1 MKEMFLG
8 HKEWVILG
16 VTESGEPF
24 NVPDWQ
30 ERLCGMLADQARNNR
45 LIYSD
50 YLKPIHIDGYPSVV
64 MSSRLADD
72 DPVSY
77 LIVEKFVAENG
88 LQSRAGRVPV
98 GDYPHQERR
107 NYVRG

>member
-1 MKEMFLG
+1 MSQG

-16 VTESGEPF
+16 VTEQGELF
-24 NVPDWQ
+24 DVPDWQ
-30 ERLCGMLADQARNNR
+30 ARLCGMLADQASNNR

-50 YLKPIHIDGYPSVV
+50 YLKPVHIDGYPSVV

-77 LIVEKFVAENG
+77 LIVEKFVAENR
-88 LQSRAGRVPV
+88 LQSRAGRSPV
-98 GDYPHQERR
+98 GAYPHQDRR
-107 NYVRG
+107 GYIRG